1 MSIHPSAIIS
11 PDAQIGK
18 NVEIGPF
25 CVVEGNVTLGDNCK
39 LHSHVVIHGQSKI
52 GNNNEFFPFA
62 AIGIKSQDLK
72 YAGEPTALEVGD
84 RNVFRENVTI
94 HRGTHEKLP
103 TRIGNDNLILA
114 YAHVAHDCQ
123 IANHNIL
130 SNNAS
135 LAGHVETEDYVIVSG
150 LSGVHQFCRLGAHA
164 IIGGMTKITQDIP
177 PFTII
182 DGNPGQ
188 VRGINKI
195 GLERRGFSEE
205 DLRALKTAYKKLFF
219 RKDLNLADAIASLPE
234 DAATHPRVKQLV
246 DFIQTSK
253 RGVMR

>member
-1 MSIHPSAIIS
+1 
-11 PDAQIGK
+11 
-18 NVEIGPF
+18 
-25 CVVEGNVTLGDNCK
+25 
-39 LHSHVVIHGQSKI
+39 
-52 GNNNEFFPFA
+52 
-62 AIGIKSQDLK
+62 
-72 YAGEPTALEVGD
+72 
-84 RNVFRENVTI
+84 
-94 HRGTHEKLP
+94 
-103 TRIGNDNLILA
+103 
-114 YAHVAHDCQ
+114 
-123 IANHNIL
+123 
-130 SNNAS
+130 
-135 LAGHVETEDYVIVSG
+135 
-150 LSGVHQFCRLGAHA
+150 
-164 IIGGMTKITQDIP
+164 MTKITQDIP

-234 DAATHPRVKQLV
+234 DAATHPCVKQLV